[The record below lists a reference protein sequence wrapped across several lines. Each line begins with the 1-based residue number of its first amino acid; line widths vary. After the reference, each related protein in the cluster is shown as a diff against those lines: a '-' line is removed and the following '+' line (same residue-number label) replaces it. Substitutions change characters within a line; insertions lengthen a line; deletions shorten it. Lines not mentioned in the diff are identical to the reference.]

1 MAFDEN
7 TANLLVAPSRAL
19 FLGIIKWCEEA
30 PSARGTITIHTSL
43 YRRLERL
50 CPPVWHCLAEKPG
63 AERCELVAARLVV
76 LLRATLADLDALW
89 APGEPASRPRAAS
102 DHTARDDAQEM
113 QRVSV

>member
-7 TANLLVAPSRAL
+7 TANLMIAPSRAL

-30 PSARGTITIHTSL
+30 PSAKGTIEIHTSL

-50 CPPVWHCLAEKPG
+50 CPPVWHCLAKKAG

-76 LLRATLADLDALW
+76 LLRATLADLDELW
-89 APGEPASRPRAAS
+89 AAGERERRPRCGLGPHRAG
-102 DHTARDDAQEM
+102 
-113 QRVSV
+113 